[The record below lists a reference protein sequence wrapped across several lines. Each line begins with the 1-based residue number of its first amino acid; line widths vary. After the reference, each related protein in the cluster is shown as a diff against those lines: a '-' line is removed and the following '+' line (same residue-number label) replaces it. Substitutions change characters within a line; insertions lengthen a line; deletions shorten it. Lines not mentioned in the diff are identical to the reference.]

1 MEPDATEAAST
12 LRLRQKVERD
22 KLTALYRHLN
32 ERGNPDLIDLNRFR
46 LTKDS
51 KKGFTIFEFYN
62 GGRWIPL
69 TKQTGELL
77 APKTLRDRLVE

>member
-51 KKGFTIFEFYN
+51 KKGLTIF
-62 GGRWIPL
+62 
-69 TKQTGELL
+69 
-77 APKTLRDRLVE
+77 